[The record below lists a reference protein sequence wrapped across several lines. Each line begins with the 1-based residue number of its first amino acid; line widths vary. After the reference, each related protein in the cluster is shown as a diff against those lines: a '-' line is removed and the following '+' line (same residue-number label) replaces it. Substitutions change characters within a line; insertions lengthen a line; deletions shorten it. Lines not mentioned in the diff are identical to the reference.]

1 MKVVKFGG
9 TSLASAA
16 QIKKAV
22 EIIKADDNRQA
33 VVLSAPGKRDSQD
46 TKITDLL
53 INSHKEKT
61 AGQDYRGTFA
71 KIRSRFVELVEL
83 LEVSVDIEAELNL
96 IQNKIDEGT
105 TLDYV
110 ESRGEYLNSLIISN
124 VLGAEFVDAAD
135 VIRLTAD
142 GRVDPQSYELINQR
156 LANASGRFVVP
167 GFFGTGPDGEIK
179 SFSRGGSDITG
190 AIVARGVAADVYENW
205 TDVSGILQADPRI
218 VAEAQPIPEITYAEV
233 RELASCG
240 ASVFHEEAIAPVR
253 DAGIPIN
260 IKNTNSPADSGTMI
274 LPSRSTSKQPV
285 VGVSGKKPYR
295 MLNAEKFMLNRYPE
309 LPSQIKDV
317 LAKQGLTVEFDMK
330 GFDTLAMMVDSA
342 TDFDEKSVCQTITAS
357 TEVDDCNF
365 GMAIALIGIVGA
377 GLPSQT
383 GLLGRMLS
391 ALDQDGIEVR
401 SISYGGT
408 KMTALVAVNLD
419 DYENALKILVA
430 QLQK

>member
-1 MKVVKFGG
+1 MKTVKFGG

-22 EIIKADDNRQA
+22 EIIKADDSRKA

-46 TKITDLL
+46 IKITDLL
-53 INSHKEKT
+53 INSYKEKA
-61 AGQDYRGTFA
+61 AGQDYKTTFA
-71 KIRSRFVELVEL
+71 KIRSRFIELAEQLKVT
-83 LEVSVDIEAELNL
+83 VDIKAELE
-96 IQNKIDEGT
+96 IIEQKIAVGT

-110 ESRGEYLNSLIISN
+110 ESRGEYLNSLMISQ
-124 VLGAEFVDAAD
+124 VLDAEFIDAAE
-135 VIRLTAD
+135 VVRLTAD
-142 GRVDPQSYELINQR
+142 GRVDPQSYDLIGERIKQVQ
-156 LANASGRFVVP
+156 GRFVVP

-190 AIVARGVAADVYENW
+190 AIVARGIGADVYENW

-218 VAEAQPIPEITYAEV
+218 VAAARPILEITYAEV

-260 IKNTNSPADSGTMI
+260 IKNTNNPSDNGTMI
-274 LPSRSTSKQPV
+274 LDSRSTSAQPV
-285 VGVSGKKPYR
+285 VGVSARKPYR
-295 MLNAEKFMLNRYPE
+295 MLNCEKFMLNRYPE
-309 LPSQIKDV
+309 LPSQIKES
-317 LAKQGLTVEFDMK
+317 LSNQGLSVEFDMK
-330 GFDTLAMMVDSA
+330 GFDTLAMMVDSS
-342 TDFDEKSVCQTITAS
+342 DSFDADSVCRQIEKS
-357 TEVDDCNF
+357 TEVDACSF
-365 GMAIALIGIVGA
+365 GMNVSIIGVVGA
-377 GLPSQT
+377 GLPGQT

-391 ALDQDGIEVR
+391 ALDREGIEVR

-408 KMTALVAVNLD
+408 KMTALFAVNL
-419 DYENALKILVA
+419 ENSDQALNILVA

>member
-22 EIIKADDNRQA
+22 DIVLADPERRG

-46 TKITDLL
+46 IKITDLL
-53 INSHKEKT
+53 INSYKEKV
-61 AGQDYRGTFA
+61 AGRDYQPTFA
-71 KIRSRFVELVEL
+71 KVRERFVELVDL
-83 LEVSVDIEAELNL
+83 LGVNVDIATELRQ
-96 IQNKIDEGT
+96 IEEKIAAGT

-110 ESRGEYLNSLIISN
+110 ESRGEYLNSLIISP
-124 VLGAEFVDAAD
+124 LLDAEFIDAAE

-142 GRVDPQSYELINQR
+142 GRVDPESYRLISAR
-156 LANASGRFVVP
+156 IKKIPGRFVVP
-167 GFFGTGPDGEIK
+167 GFFGTGPDGEVK

-190 AIVARGVAADVYENW
+190 AIVARGVEAAVYENW

-218 VAEAQPIPEITYAEV
+218 VAAAQPIPHITYAEV

-260 IKNTNSPADSGTMI
+260 IKNTNSPADNGTLI
-274 LPSRSTSKQPV
+274 QPSRATEKQPV
-285 VGVSGKKPYR
+285 VGVSGRKPYR
-295 MLNAEKFMLNRYPE
+295 MLNAEKFMLNRYSE
-309 LPSQIKDV
+309 LPSRIKEV
-317 LAKQGLTVEFDMK
+317 LAAQELNVEFDMK
-330 GFDTLAMMVDSA
+330 GFDTLAMMVDGSKE
-342 TDFDEKSVCQTITAS
+342 FDEKAVCQAIIDQ
-357 TEVDDCNF
+357 TEVDACSF
-365 GMAIALIGIVGA
+365 GMAVALIGIVGA
-377 GLPSQT
+377 GLPNQT

-391 ALDQDGIEVR
+391 ALGEAGIEVR

-408 KMTALVAVNLD
+408 KMTALVAVNLND
-419 DYENALKILVA
+419 HDQALNTLVA
-430 QLQK
+430 ELQK